1 MRLWRTYSYVFGK
14 EMDVFT
20 PVEALER
27 STRLRIPNSL
37 GIYASFVPKNL
48 KLERGA
54 QCLDDHWLCGGALI
68 RACN

>member
-20 PVEALER
+20 PVEALEH

-48 KLERGA
+48 KLEVLNVEPSVWMIIGFA
-54 QCLDDHWLCGGALI
+54 AAH
-68 RACN
+68 